1 MLEHG
6 SRLKSFKNN
15 GRDLDDL
22 RRRRTESS
30 IELRKQKKDDQ
41 VLKRRNISVSQNDN
55 EQDPLGDKTNSA
67 LNNGGMGGSSGS
79 LGGNGATNGQSQQQQ
94 ASMSLAEII
103 ELVDNLTSQM
113 TSSSDGAMML
123 PPHQAINVPLSI
135 CEQLFPAVQSI
146 RKMLSRER
154 NPPIDDVIKANLVS
168 KLVFYLSMH
177 QHAMLQF
184 EAAWA
189 LTNIASGTSAQ
200 TRHVV
205 ECGAVVP
212 FVQLLSSNN
221 SNVCEQAVWALGNI
235 AGDGAELR
243 ECVVKAGIVE
253 PLLALI
259 RPETPN
265 TFLRNITWTLSNL
278 CRNKNPAPSMSVLN
292 KILPALACLI
302 HYNDKE
308 VLTDTCWAL
317 SYITDGP
324 NEKIDAVIKTGVV
337 PRLVDLLK
345 LYHRTE
351 VGILSPALRCIGN
364 IVTGSDDQTQCVIE
378 ADALNIFHE
387 LLKHNK
393 ISVQKEAAW
402 TLSNITAGTQVQI
415 QCVIDAGLVPL
426 LVQTLATGELRV
438 QKEAAWA
445 ITNYTSG
452 ASTEQVLTLV
462 SHQVIRPICDLFTA
476 KDPKL
481 IKVLLDGL
489 CNILLVAEKTNN
501 LEQARLFIEEIDG
514 LNKIEKL
521 QENENEEVYKL
532 AYHMV
537 EKFFS
542 DDADEEE
549 GLQPEATDAQYN
561 FNAMS
566 STTSNDATATAAAVN
581 GSKFSF

>member
-1 MLEHG
+1 MIEQDR

-41 VLKRRNISVSQNDN
+41 VLKRRNIDILNGEEEALS
-55 EQDPLGDKTNSA
+55 DKTNASTSGTQVA
-67 LNNGGMGGSSGS
+67 MTLN
-79 LGGNGATNGQSQQQQ
+79 
-94 ASMSLAEII
+94 EII
-103 ELVDNLTSQM
+103 EIIKSTKDN
-113 TSSSDGAMML
+113 D
-123 PPHQAINVPLSI
+123 
-135 CEQLFPAVQSI
+135 QLFPAIQSI

-154 NPPIDDVIKANLVS
+154 NPPIDDVIKANLVQN
-168 KLVFYLSMH
+168 LVTYLSFSDH
-177 QHAMLQF
+177 PLLQF
-184 EAAWA
+184 ESAWA

-205 ECGAVVP
+205 EAGAVSS
-212 FVQLLSSNN
+212 FVKLLSSPN

-243 ECVVKAGIVE
+243 DMVIKCGIVE
-253 PLLALI
+253 PLLNLI
-259 RPETPN
+259 HPDTPN

-278 CRNKNPAPSMSVLN
+278 CRNKNPAPSMHVLQQL
-292 KILPALACLI
+292 LPALASLLFS
-302 HYNDKE
+302 NDKE

-337 PRLVDLLK
+337 PRLVDLLNTHHK
-345 LYHRTE
+345 NE

-364 IVTGSDDQTQCVIE
+364 IVTGSDEQTQCVI
-378 ADALNIFHE
+378 DANALQIFHA
-387 LLKHNK
+387 LLTHSK
-393 ISVQKEAAW
+393 IGVQKEAAW
-402 TLSNITAGTQVQI
+402 TLSNITAGTQTQIQSVIVADLVPVLVQI
-415 QCVIDAGLVPL
+415 LSQ
-426 LVQTLATGELRV
+426 GELRV

-452 ASTEQVLTLV
+452 ASTEQVLYLV
-462 SHQVIRPICDLFTA
+462 QCQIIKPMCDLLVA

-489 CNILLVAEKTNN
+489 CNILLVAEKVGQ
-501 LEQARLFIEEIDG
+501 LEQARIYIEEIEG
-514 LNKIEKL
+514 LTKIEKL
-521 QENENEEVYKL
+521 QDNENEEVYKL
-532 AYHMV
+532 AFHMV

-542 DDADEEE
+542 DEDGDQDE
-549 GLQPEATDAQYN
+549 LQPEVTNDQYN
-561 FNAMS
+561 FTANQIASAS
-566 STTSNDATATAAAVN
+566 SAANGGSNS
-581 GSKFSF
+581 GIPKFSF

>member
-30 IELRKQKKDDQ
+30 IELRKQKKEDQ
-41 VLKRRNISVSQNDN
+41 VLKRRNINGEEEALS
-55 EQDPLGDKTNSA
+55 DKTNA
-67 LNNGGMGGSSGS
+67 TSSTPQVAMT
-79 LGGNGATNGQSQQQQ
+79 LP
-94 ASMSLAEII
+94 EII
-103 ELVDNLTSQM
+103 EILQTTKDN
-113 TSSSDGAMML
+113 
-123 PPHQAINVPLSI
+123 
-135 CEQLFPAVQSI
+135 EQLFPAVQSI

-154 NPPIDDVIKANLVS
+154 NPPIDDVIKANLVQN
-168 KLVFYLSMH
+168 LVSYLGYNDH
-177 QHAMLQF
+177 PLLQF

-205 ECGAVVP
+205 EANAVP
-212 FVQLLSSNN
+212 AFVNLLKSPN

-243 ECVVKAGIVE
+243 DLVIQCGIIE

-259 RPETPN
+259 QQDTPN

-278 CRNKNPAPSMSVLN
+278 CRNKNPAPAMHVLH
-292 KILPALACLI
+292 KLLPALSTLL
-302 HYNDKE
+302 YSNDKE

-324 NEKIDAVIKTGVV
+324 NDKIDAVIKTGVV
-337 PRLVDLLK
+337 PRLVELLNLHHK
-345 LYHRTE
+345 NE

-364 IVTGSDDQTQCVIE
+364 IVTGSDEQTQCVI
-378 ADALNIFHE
+378 DSNSLPIFHA
-387 LLKHNK
+387 LLTHHK
-393 ISVQKEAAW
+393 IGVQKEAAW
-402 TLSNITAGTQVQI
+402 TLSNITAGTQNQI
-415 QCVIDAGLVPL
+415 QAVIQAELIPL
-426 LVQTLATGELRV
+426 LVHVLATGELRV

-452 ASTEQVLTLV
+452 ASTDQVLYLV
-462 SHQVIRPICDLFTA
+462 QCQIIKPICDLLGA

-481 IKVLLDGL
+481 VKVLLDGL
-489 CNILLVAEKTNN
+489 CNILLVAEKVGQ
-501 LEQARLFIEEIDG
+501 LEQARIYIEEIDG
-514 LNKIEKL
+514 LTKIEKL
-521 QENENEEVYKL
+521 QDNENEDVYKL
-532 AYHMV
+532 AFHMV

-542 DDADEEE
+542 DENEDEN
-549 GLQPEATDAQYN
+549 GLQPEVTADQYN
-561 FNAMS
+561 FSANQI
-566 STTSNDATATAAAVN
+566 TSAANN
-581 GSKFSF
+581 GSDSMPKFSF

>member
-6 SRLKSFKNN
+6 SRLKSFKNH
-15 GRDLDDL
+15 GRDLEDL

-41 VLKRRNISVSQNDN
+41 ALKRRNIK
-55 EQDPLGDKTNSA
+55 EEEDPLGDKTNATSNLPQSN
-67 LNNGGMGGSSGS
+67 LN
-79 LGGNGATNGQSQQQQ
+79 LT
-94 ASMSLAEII
+94 EII
-103 ELVDNLTSQM
+103 DIIQSSKDN
-113 TSSSDGAMML
+113 
-123 PPHQAINVPLSI
+123 
-135 CEQLFPAVQSI
+135 EQLFPAVQSI

-154 NPPIDDVIKANLVS
+154 NPPIDDVIKANLVES
-168 KLVFYLSMH
+168 LVKYLSNSEH
-177 QHAMLQF
+177 PMLQF

-189 LTNIASGTSAQ
+189 LTNIASGTSMQ

-205 ECGAVVP
+205 ETGAVPP
-212 FVQLLSSNN
+212 FVKLLSSPN

-243 ECVVKAGIVE
+243 DLVIKCGIVE

-259 RPETPN
+259 RPDTPN

-278 CRNKNPAPSMSVLN
+278 CRNKNPAPSMSVLQQ
-292 KILPALACLI
+292 ILPALSSLL
-302 HYNDKE
+302 YSTDKE

-324 NEKIDAVIKTGVV
+324 NEKIDAVIKTDVV
-337 PRLVDLLK
+337 PRLIELLNHHHK
-345 LYHRTE
+345 NE

-364 IVTGSDDQTQCVIE
+364 IVTGSDDQTQSVI
-378 ADALNIFHE
+378 DSNALPIFHA
-387 LLKHNK
+387 LLNHSK

-415 QCVIDAGLVPL
+415 QSVVSAELVPL
-426 LVQTLATGELRV
+426 LVHTLATGELRV

-452 ASTEQVLTLV
+452 ANTDQVLYLV
-462 SHQVIRPICDLFTA
+462 QCQVIKPICDLLSA

-489 CNILLVAEKTNN
+489 CNILLVAEKVGQ
-501 LEQARLFIEEIDG
+501 LEQARIYIEEIDG
-514 LNKIEKL
+514 LTKIEKL
-521 QENENEEVYKL
+521 QDNENEDVYKL
-532 AYHMV
+532 AFHMV
-537 EKFFS
+537 EKFFCE
-542 DDADEEE
+542 DNADEECLHPTQTNDQYTFT
-549 GLQPEATDAQYN
+549 GSDSILTSSAT
-561 FNAMS
+561 F
-566 STTSNDATATAAAVN
+566 ATADSTAP
-581 GSKFSF
+581 KFSF

>member
-1 MLEHG
+1 MPEHG

-15 GRDLDDL
+15 GRDLEDL

-41 VLKRRNISVSQNDN
+41 VLKRRNIDSYV
-55 EQDPLGDKTNSA
+55 EEEPLNDKTNA
-67 LNNGGMGGSSGS
+67 SSS
-79 LGGNGATNGQSQQQQ
+79 NTQ
-94 ASMSLAEII
+94 ASLTLAEII
-103 ELVDNLTSQM
+103 EIIHTSKDN
-113 TSSSDGAMML
+113 D
-123 PPHQAINVPLSI
+123 
-135 CEQLFPAVQSI
+135 QLFPAVQSI

-154 NPPIDDVIKANLVS
+154 NPPIDDVIKANLVQN
-168 KLVFYLSMH
+168 LVTYLAYNDHPS
-177 QHAMLQF
+177 LQF

-205 ECGAVVP
+205 EQGAVQP
-212 FVQLLSSNN
+212 FVKLLSSPN

-243 ECVVKAGIVE
+243 DLVVKCGIVE
-253 PLLALI
+253 PILALVKI
-259 RPETPN
+259 PDTPN

-278 CRNKNPAPSMSVLN
+278 CRNKNPAPSMTVLQQL
-292 KILPALACLI
+292 LPTLSQLL
-302 HYNDKE
+302 YSTDKE

-324 NEKIDAVIKTGVV
+324 NDKIDAVIKTGVV
-337 PRLVDLLK
+337 TRLVELLNVHNK
-345 LYHRTE
+345 NE

-364 IVTGSDDQTQCVIE
+364 IVTGSDDQTQCVI
-378 ADALNIFHE
+378 DSGALPIFHA
-387 LLKHNK
+387 LLTHHK
-393 ISVQKEAAW
+393 IGVQKEAAW

-415 QCVIDAGLVPL
+415 QAVVQAELVPL
-426 LVQTLATGELRV
+426 LVHVLATSELRV

-452 ASTEQVLTLV
+452 ANTEQVLYLV
-462 SHQVIRPICDLFTA
+462 QCQVIKPICDLLGA
-476 KDPKL
+476 RDPKL

-489 CNILLVAEKTNN
+489 CNILLVAEKVGQ
-501 LEQARLFIEEIDG
+501 LEQARIYIEEIDG
-514 LNKIEKL
+514 LTKIEKL

-542 DDADEEE
+542 DENEDED
-549 GLQPEATDAQYN
+549 GLQPEATNEQYN
-561 FNAMS
+561 FMSNEIATHGANA
-566 STTSNDATATAAAVN
+566 NGDAP
-581 GSKFSF
+581 KFSF

>member
-6 SRLKSFKNN
+6 SRLKSFKNV
-15 GRDLDDL
+15 GRDLEDL

-41 VLKRRNISVSQNDN
+41 ALKRRNISVKEEEDT
-55 EQDPLGDKTNSA
+55 LADKTNATTSATQPNLA
-67 LNNGGMGGSSGS
+67 LN
-79 LGGNGATNGQSQQQQ
+79 
-94 ASMSLAEII
+94 EII
-103 ELVDNLTSQM
+103 EIIHTTQDNDT
-113 TSSSDGAMML
+113 
-123 PPHQAINVPLSI
+123 
-135 CEQLFPAVQSI
+135 LFPAVQSI

-154 NPPIDDVIKANLVS
+154 NPPIDDVIKANLVQS
-168 KLVFYLSMH
+168 LVKYLGCVEH
-177 QHAMLQF
+177 PMLQF

-189 LTNIASGTSAQ
+189 LTNIASGTSLQ

-205 ECGAVVP
+205 ETGAVTP
-212 FVQLLSSNN
+212 FVKLLSSSN

-243 ECVVKAGIVE
+243 DLVIKCGIVE

-259 RPETPN
+259 RSNTPS

-278 CRNKNPAPSMSVLN
+278 CRNKNPAPSMSVLQQ
-292 KILPALACLI
+292 ILPALSSLL
-302 HYNDKE
+302 YSSDKE

-337 PRLVDLLK
+337 PRLVELLNLHHK
-345 LYHRTE
+345 NE

-364 IVTGSDDQTQCVIE
+364 IVTGSDDQTQSVI
-378 ADALNIFHE
+378 DSNALPIFHA
-387 LLKHNK
+387 LLNHSK
-393 ISVQKEAAW
+393 IGVQKEAAW
-402 TLSNITAGTQVQI
+402 TLSNITAGTQIQI
-415 QCVIDAGLVPL
+415 QSVVAAELVPL
-426 LVQTLATGELRV
+426 LVNTLATGELRV

-452 ASTEQVLTLV
+452 ASTDQVLYLV
-462 SHQVIRPICDLFTA
+462 QCQVIKPICDLLTA

-489 CNILLVAEKTNN
+489 CNILLVAEKVGQI
-501 LEQARLFIEEIDG
+501 EQARIYIEEIDG
-514 LNKIEKL
+514 LTKIEKL
-521 QENENEEVYKL
+521 QDNENDDVYKL
-532 AYHMV
+532 AFHMV

-542 DDADEEE
+542 DENGEDE
-549 GLQPEATDAQYN
+549 GLQPE
-561 FNAMS
+561 
-566 STTSNDATATAAAVN
+566 TTSDQYTFSGAESILATNTTFAAADSTAT
-581 GSKFSF
+581 KFSF

>member
-1 MLEHG
+1 MPEHG

-15 GRDLDDL
+15 GRDLEDL

-41 VLKRRNISVSQNDN
+41 VLKRRNISSYV
-55 EQDPLGDKTNSA
+55 EEEPLNDKTNAASA
-67 LNNGGMGGSSGS
+67 
-79 LGGNGATNGQSQQQQ
+79 TTQ

-103 ELVDNLTSQM
+103 EIIHTSKDN
-113 TSSSDGAMML
+113 D
-123 PPHQAINVPLSI
+123 
-135 CEQLFPAVQSI
+135 QLFPAVQSI

-154 NPPIDDVIKANLVS
+154 NPPIDDVIKANLVQN
-168 KLVFYLSMH
+168 LVAYLASDDH
-177 QHAMLQF
+177 PNLQF

-205 ECGAVVP
+205 ESGAVPP
-212 FVQLLSSNN
+212 FVKLLSSPN

-243 ECVVKAGIVE
+243 DLVIKCGIIE
-253 PLLALI
+253 PLLALVKL
-259 RPETPN
+259 PNTPN

-278 CRNKNPAPSMSVLN
+278 CRNKNPAPSMAVLQ
-292 KILPALACLI
+292 KLLPTLSQLLY
-302 HYNDKE
+302 YNDKE

-324 NEKIDAVIKTGVV
+324 NDKIDAVIKTGVV
-337 PRLVDLLK
+337 PRLVELLNLHNK
-345 LYHRTE
+345 NE

-364 IVTGSDDQTQCVIE
+364 IVTGSDDQTQSVI
-378 ADALNIFHE
+378 DSGALPIFHA
-387 LLKHNK
+387 LLTHNK
-393 ISVQKEAAW
+393 IGVQKEAAW

-415 QCVIDAGLVPL
+415 QAVVQAELVPL
-426 LVQTLATGELRV
+426 LVHVLATSELRV

-452 ASTEQVLTLV
+452 ANTEQVLYLV
-462 SHQVIRPICDLFTA
+462 QCQVIKPICDLLSARDA
-476 KDPKL
+476 KL
-481 IKVLLDGL
+481 VKVLLDGL
-489 CNILLVAEKTNN
+489 CNILLVAEKVGQ
-501 LEQARLFIEEIDG
+501 LEQARLYIEEIDG
-514 LNKIEKL
+514 LTKIEKL

-542 DDADEEE
+542 DDNGDEE
-549 GLQPEATDAQYN
+549 GLAPEATEEQYN
-561 FNAMS
+561 FIS
-566 STTSNDATATAAAVN
+566 SEITSNAGGANGDAP
-581 GSKFSF
+581 KFSF

>member
-41 VLKRRNISVSQNDN
+41 VLKRRNISVADEAAEDASGALN
-55 EQDPLGDKTNSA
+55 DKTNAQVSQPQ
-67 LNNGGMGGSSGS
+67 LN
-79 LGGNGATNGQSQQQQ
+79 
-94 ASMSLAEII
+94 MSLTEII
-103 ELVDNLTSQM
+103 EVFNTTKD
-113 TSSSDGAMML
+113 
-123 PPHQAINVPLSI
+123 P
-135 CEQLFPAVQSI
+135 EQLFPAVQAI

-154 NPPIDDVIKANLVS
+154 NPPIDDVIKANLVHE
-168 KLVFYLSMH
+168 LVAYLACDEYPS
-177 QHAMLQF
+177 LQF

-189 LTNIASGTSAQ
+189 LTNIASGTSQQ

-205 ECGAVVP
+205 DSGAVSP
-212 FVQLLSSNN
+212 FVKLLSSPN

-243 ECVVKAGIVE
+243 DLVIKCGIVE

-259 RPETPN
+259 RPDTPN

-278 CRNKNPAPSMSVLN
+278 CRNKNPAPSMHVLQQL
-292 KILPALACLI
+292 LPALSTLL
-302 HYNDKE
+302 YSNDKE

-337 PRLVDLLK
+337 PRLVELLQLHHK
-345 LYHRTE
+345 NE

-378 ADALNIFHE
+378 SNCLPIFHS
-387 LLKHNK
+387 LLTHSK
-393 ISVQKEAAW
+393 IGVQKEAAW

-415 QCVIDAGLVPL
+415 QSVIQAELVPL
-426 LVQTLATGELRV
+426 LVRVLATCELRV

-445 ITNYTSG
+445 ITNFTSG
-452 ASTEQVLTLV
+452 ANTEQILYLV
-462 SHQVIRPICDLFTA
+462 QCQVIKPMCDLLSA

-481 IKVLLDGL
+481 VKVLLDGL
-489 CNILLVAEKTNN
+489 CNILLTAEKVGQ
-501 LEQARLFIEEIDG
+501 LEQARIYIEEIDG
-514 LNKIEKL
+514 LTKIEKL
-521 QENENEEVYKL
+521 QENENEDVYKL

-542 DDADEEE
+542 DEDDNLNEE
-549 GLQPEATDAQYN
+549 GLQPEATADQYN
-561 FNAMS
+561 FNPTEIT
-566 STTSNDATATAAAVN
+566 STLGTASGSGAAAN
-581 GSKFSF
+581 KFSF

>member
-30 IELRKQKKDDQ
+30 IELRKQKKEDQ
-41 VLKRRNISVSQNDN
+41 VLKRRNITLAEE
-55 EQDPLGDKTNSA
+55 EQVNNVDKASA
-67 LNNGGMGGSSGS
+67 SNVPPQANMNLN
-79 LGGNGATNGQSQQQQ
+79 
-94 ASMSLAEII
+94 EII
-103 ELVDNLTSQM
+103 EIIHTTKDN
-113 TSSSDGAMML
+113 D
-123 PPHQAINVPLSI
+123 
-135 CEQLFPAVQSI
+135 QLFPAVQSI

-154 NPPIDDVIKANLVS
+154 NPPIDDVIKANLVHN
-168 KLVFYLSMH
+168 LVSYLACED
-177 QHAMLQF
+177 HAMLQF

-205 ECGAVVP
+205 ESGAVTP
-212 FVQLLSSNN
+212 FIKLLSSPN

-243 ECVVKAGIVE
+243 DMVIKCGIVE

-259 RPETPN
+259 RPDTPN

-278 CRNKNPAPSMSVLN
+278 CRNKNPAPSMQVLQQL
-292 KILPALACLI
+292 LPSLSNLL
-302 HYNDKE
+302 YSNDKE

-337 PRLVDLLK
+337 PRLIELLNLHHK
-345 LYHRTE
+345 NE

-364 IVTGSDDQTQCVIE
+364 IVTGSDDQTQCVI
-378 ADALNIFHE
+378 DSNALPIFHA
-387 LLKHNK
+387 LLTHNK
-393 ISVQKEAAW
+393 IGVQKEAAW
-402 TLSNITAGTQVQI
+402 TLSNITAGTQTQI
-415 QCVIDAGLVPL
+415 QAVIQAELVPL
-426 LVQTLATGELRV
+426 LVHVLTVGELRV

-445 ITNYTSG
+445 ITNFTSG
-452 ASTEQVLTLV
+452 ASTEQVLYLV
-462 SHQVIRPICDLFTA
+462 QCQVIKPMCDLMTA

-489 CNILLVAEKTNN
+489 CNILLVAEKVGQ
-501 LEQARLFIEEIDG
+501 LEQARIYIEEIDG
-514 LNKIEKL
+514 LTKIEKL
-521 QENENEEVYKL
+521 QENENEDVYKL

-542 DDADEEE
+542 DEGEEQE
-549 GLQPEATDAQYN
+549 GLQPEMTTEQYN
-561 FNAMS
+561 F
-566 STTSNDATATAAAVN
+566 TATETTATGGDSAMP
-581 GSKFSF
+581 KFSF

>member
-41 VLKRRNISVSQNDN
+41 VLKRRNISING
-55 EQDPLGDKTNSA
+55 EEEPLADKTNA
-67 LNNGGMGGSSGS
+67 APPAPQTNMTLN
-79 LGGNGATNGQSQQQQ
+79 
-94 ASMSLAEII
+94 EII
-103 ELVDNLTSQM
+103 EIVHTTQDN
-113 TSSSDGAMML
+113 
-123 PPHQAINVPLSI
+123 
-135 CEQLFPAVQSI
+135 EQLFPAVQAI

-154 NPPIDDVIKANLVS
+154 NPPIDDVIKANLVHN
-168 KLVFYLSMH
+168 LVSYLGLSEH
-177 QHAMLQF
+177 PMLQF

-189 LTNIASGTSAQ
+189 LTNIASGTSLQ

-205 ECGAVVP
+205 ESGAVGP
-212 FVQLLSSNN
+212 FVKLLSSPN

-243 ECVVKAGIVE
+243 DLVIKNGIIE

-259 RPETPN
+259 RPDTPN

-278 CRNKNPAPSMSVLN
+278 CRNKNPAPSMAVLQQL
-292 KILPALACLI
+292 LPALSSLL
-302 HYNDKE
+302 YSNDKE

-324 NEKIDAVIKTGVV
+324 NDKIDAVIKTGVV
-337 PRLVDLLK
+337 PRLIELLNLHHK
-345 LYHRTE
+345 NE

-364 IVTGSDDQTQCVIE
+364 IVTGSDDQTQCVI
-378 ADALNIFHE
+378 DSNSLPIFHA
-387 LLKHNK
+387 LLTHQK
-393 ISVQKEAAW
+393 IGVQKEAAW
-402 TLSNITAGTQVQI
+402 TLSNITAGTQAQI
-415 QCVIDAGLVPL
+415 QSVIQAELMPL
-426 LVQTLATGELRV
+426 LVHVLATGELRV

-452 ASTEQVLTLV
+452 ANTEQVLYLV
-462 SHQVIRPICDLFTA
+462 QCQVIKPICDLLGA

-489 CNILLVAEKTNN
+489 CNILLVAEKVGQ
-501 LEQARLFIEEIDG
+501 LEQARLHIEEIDG
-514 LNKIEKL
+514 LTKIEKL
-521 QENENEEVYKL
+521 QENENEDVYKL

-537 EKFFS
+537 EKFFCDENA
-542 DDADEEE
+542 DDD
-549 GLQPEATDAQYN
+549 GLQPEATNEQYTFGTN
-561 FNAMS
+561 ELANG
-566 STTSNDATATAAAVN
+566 TTAAA
-581 GSKFSF
+581 SDSTMPKFSF

>member
-1 MLEHG
+1 MPEHG

-41 VLKRRNISVSQNDN
+41 VLKRRNISVTGEDETNAA
-55 EQDPLGDKTNSA
+55 DKTNSNA
-67 LNNGGMGGSSGS
+67 NA
-79 LGGNGATNGQSQQQQ
+79 ATSQQQT
-94 ASMSLAEII
+94 MSLSEII
-103 ELVDNLTSQM
+103 DIVTTCKDSET
-113 TSSSDGAMML
+113 
-123 PPHQAINVPLSI
+123 
-135 CEQLFPAVQSI
+135 LFPAVQAI

-154 NPPIDDVIKANLVS
+154 NPPIDDVIKANLVQY
-168 KLVFYLSMH
+168 LVSYLNVVD
-177 QHAMLQF
+177 HAMLQF

-189 LTNIASGTSAQ
+189 LTNIASGTSHQ

-205 ECGAVVP
+205 ESGAIP
-212 FVQLLSSNN
+212 QFIKLLSSPN

-243 ECVVKAGIVE
+243 EFVIKNGIIE
-253 PLLALI
+253 PLLALV
-259 RPETPN
+259 RPDTPS

-278 CRNKNPAPSMSVLN
+278 CRNKNPAPSMEVLQ
-292 KILPALACLI
+292 KLLPTLAQLLY
-302 HYNDKE
+302 YNDKE

-337 PRLVDLLK
+337 PRLIELLN
-345 LYHRTE
+345 LYHKSE

-364 IVTGSDDQTQCVIE
+364 IVTGSDDQTQCVI
-378 ADALNIFHE
+378 DSNALPVFHA
-387 LLKHNK
+387 LLAHQK
-393 ISVQKEAAW
+393 IGVQKEAAW
-402 TLSNITAGTQVQI
+402 TLSNITAGTQAQI
-415 QCVIDAGLVPL
+415 QSVINANLIPL
-426 LVQTLATGELRV
+426 LVQVLGLGELRV

-445 ITNYTSG
+445 LTNFTSG
-452 ASTEQVLTLV
+452 ASTEQVLYLV
-462 SHQVIRPICDLFTA
+462 QCQIMKPFCELLSS

-489 CNILLVAEKTNN
+489 CNILLVAEKVGQ
-501 LEQARLFIEEIDG
+501 LDQAKLYIEEVGG
-514 LNKIEKL
+514 LNKIEEL
-521 QENENEEVYKL
+521 QEHENEEVYKL

-542 DDADEEE
+542 EDGTED
-549 GLQPEATDAQYN
+549 GLQPESTGSQYN
-561 FNAMS
+561 F
-566 STTSNDATATAAAVN
+566 STPSTASN
-581 GSKFSF
+581 GSNEQAKFTF

>member
-30 IELRKQKKDDQ
+30 IELRKQKKEDQ
-41 VLKRRNISVSQNDN
+41 VLKRRNISVADEEAASQSN
-55 EQDPLGDKTNSA
+55 DPLNDKTNQCT
-67 LNNGGMGGSSGS
+67 SG
-79 LGGNGATNGQSQQQQ
+79 QQQQ
-94 ASMSLAEII
+94 ISSYSLAEII
-103 ELVDNLTSQM
+103 EL
-113 TSSSDGAMML
+113 
-123 PPHQAINVPLSI
+123 INTTKDA
-135 CEQLFPAVQSI
+135 EQLFPAVQAI

-154 NPPIDDVIKANLVS
+154 NPPIDDVIKANLVHD
-168 KLVFYLSMH
+168 LVSYLGCNEH
-177 QHAMLQF
+177 PMLQF

-205 ECGAVVP
+205 ESGAVVP
-212 FVQLLSSNN
+212 FVKLLSSPN

-243 ECVVKAGIVE
+243 DLVIRSGIIE

-259 RPETPN
+259 HQDTPN

-278 CRNKNPAPSMSVLN
+278 CRNKNPAPSMHVLQQL
-292 KILPALACLI
+292 LPALSNLL
-302 HYNDKE
+302 YSTDKE

-324 NEKIDAVIKTGVV
+324 NEKIDAVIKCGVV
-337 PRLVDLLK
+337 PRLVELLNMHHK
-345 LYHRTE
+345 NE

-378 ADALNIFHE
+378 SSCLPIFHA
-387 LLKHNK
+387 LLTHSK
-393 ISVQKEAAW
+393 IGVQKEAAW
-402 TLSNITAGTQVQI
+402 TLSNITAGTQTQI
-415 QCVIDAGLVPL
+415 QSVIQAELVPL
-426 LVQTLATGELRV
+426 LVRVLASGELRV

-445 ITNYTSG
+445 ITNFTSG
-452 ASTEQVLTLV
+452 ASTEQVLYLV
-462 SHQVIRPICDLFTA
+462 KCQVIKPMCDLLTA

-481 IKVLLDGL
+481 VKVLLDGL
-489 CNILLVAEKTNN
+489 CNVLLVAEKVGQ
-501 LEQARLFIEEIDG
+501 LEEARLYIEEIDG
-514 LNKIEKL
+514 LTKIEKL
-521 QENENEEVYKL
+521 QENENEDVYKL

-542 DDADEEE
+542 DEDENLNED
-549 GLQPEATDAQYN
+549 GLAPEASADQYN
-561 FNAMS
+561 FTA
-566 STTSNDATATAAAVN
+566 TEITSNGGAA
-581 GSKFSF
+581 SDMPKFSF